1 MALKTRKEDWTISD
15 TQSLISDEQLRRF
28 IRISEVLLDA
38 THLPEAAARAFFRII
53 LENTPTYYAP
63 GDRYVE
69 DPIDGIDPHPFDVL
83 WEVFSQL
90 EEESTEDL
98 ESRFNATLAADV
110 SLSILA
116 RNIIIVWYNG
126 YLGNNMPPAEV
137 YASALV
143 WQVIRANPPGI
154 PGPYYGEWA
163 YPPSDPI
170 LPPGH
175 RPQKDQH
182 LEHER
187 RKRR

>member
-1 MALKTRKEDWTISD
+1 M
-15 TQSLISDEQLRRF
+15 
-28 IRISEVLLDA
+28 LLDF
-38 THLPEAAARAFFRII
+38 THLPEPAARAFFRII
-53 LENTPTYYAP
+53 MENTPKYYAP
-63 GDRYVE
+63 GDRWE
-69 DPIDGIDPHPFDVL
+69 GPFAPSDPHPFDVL
-83 WEVFSQL
+83 WEVFTQL
-90 EEESTEDL
+90 EQEGTDDL
-98 ESRFNATLAADV
+98 ETRFNATLAADV

-126 YLGNNMPPAEV
+126 YLGNNMPPADV

-163 YPPSDPI
+163 YPPSTPI
-170 LPPGH
+170 VQPDH
-175 RPQKDQH
+175 APQKDQH

>member
-1 MALKTRKEDWTISD
+1 VALSVTHRSHSISD
-15 TQSLISDEQLRRF
+15 NQTHISDEHLRRF

-38 THLPEAAARAFFRII
+38 ADLPEAAARAFFRII
-53 LENTPTYYAP
+53 LEATPRYYAP
-63 GDRYVE
+63 GDIYVE
-69 DPIDGIDPHPFDVL
+69 GSANCLDPHPFDAL
-83 WEVFSQL
+83 WEVFTQL
-90 EEESTEDL
+90 EQESTDDL
-98 ESRFNATLAADV
+98 ETRFNATLTADV

-126 YLGNNMPPAEV
+126 YLGNNMPPAEI
-137 YASALV
+137 YPCALV

-163 YPPSDPI
+163 YPPSNPI

-175 RPQKDQH
+175 RPHKDQH